1 MNPTILKNG
10 LNGCLDNMFREIP
23 RKTIRVYGE
32 DNWPQVNA
40 LLKEWEDKGYLKIL
54 RNPETALDDEVCVEM
69 LAYIEQKSPWP
80 NWP

>member
-1 MNPTILKNG
+1 MNRKTFKDS

-23 RKTIRVYGE
+23 RKAIRVYGE
-32 DNWPQVNA
+32 NGWPQINA
-40 LLKEWEDKGYLKIL
+40 LLKEWQDKGYLKIL
-54 RNPETALDDEVCVEM
+54 RNPEIASDDDICVQM